1 MILAQFLT
9 TKGKLKGFAIKGHA
23 GYALF
28 GEDIV
33 CASVSSAVMM
43 TANTVTEV
51 FGVKADICVNEN
63 EIRCGLL
70 EDSLEA
76 SKLIEGLKLHLT
88 LLGEDYP
95 NTIKVNISEV

>member
-1 MILAQFLT
+1 MIDAQFLAT
-9 TKGKLKGFAIKGHA
+9 NGKLKGFAVKGHA

-33 CASVSSAVMM
+33 CASVSSSVMM
-43 TANTVTEV
+43 TANTVTEILKV
-51 FGVKADICVNEN
+51 RAQVDAFDN

-70 EDSLEA
+70 EESSEA
-76 SKLIEGLKLHLT
+76 SKLFEGLKLHLQ
-88 LLGEDYP
+88 LLSEDYP

>member
-1 MILAQFLT
+1 MIEAQFLA

-28 GEDIV
+28 GKDIV
-33 CASVSSAVMM
+33 CASVSSGVMM
-43 TANTVTEV
+43 TANTVTEILKI
-51 FGVKADICVNEN
+51 KADVKVFDN

-70 EDSLEA
+70 EDSDEA
-76 SKLIEGLKLHLT
+76 SKLIEGLKLHLQ
-88 LLGEDYP
+88 LLAEDYP

>member
-1 MILAQFLT
+1 MIKAQFLA

-33 CASVSSAVMM
+33 CASVSSSVMM
-43 TANTVTEV
+43 TANTVTEI
-51 FGVKADICVNEN
+51 FKVKADISVDDN

-70 EDSLEA
+70 EDSEDA
-76 SKLIEGLKLHLT
+76 SKVIEGLKLHLQ
-88 LLGEDYP
+88 LLSEDYP
-95 NTIKVNISEV
+95 DTIKVNISEV